1 MSTKYETI
9 ELDHTQVTID
19 VSLLKKDQLY
29 FNATEI
35 AKQFGKIPHDFL
47 KLDST
52 AEYIQLLVDDE
63 SVPISNRIDLIRTK
77 KGGKVQGTWLHHEL
91 AYEFAGWLSTKFRYN
106 LHKWTK
112 SKLKEEKN
120 RKLQLQLAKDLHP
133 SVTAAIKNAHD
144 NPMFYHYSTEMDMM
158 NKIITGHTAS
168 EYKKLHGVESVRD
181 NLCMADIG
189 LLNECQTRNKIMIE
203 DDVDYAERKD
213 RLTQYVT
220 KQRMLLN

>member
-1 MSTKYETI
+1 MSTKYEII

-35 AKQFGKIPHDFL
+35 AKQFGKLPKDY
-47 KLDST
+47 LDNKT
-52 AEYIQLLVDDE
+52 TQAYIKARCRKDNCTFQNYARV
-63 SVPISNRIDLIRTK
+63 T
-77 KGGKVQGTWLHHEL
+77 KGGKYQGTWLHQKL
-91 AYEFAGWLSTKFRYN
+91 AIDFARWCSPEFAVDLDD
-106 LHKWTK
+106 WTVA
-112 SKLKEEKN
+112 KLKEEKN